1 MMPVPPLVA
10 SQGPVLQ
17 QHSVMR
23 EQELLMVT
31 VQLHLE
37 FAALV
42 SKYSISS
49 LCYLLSVVA
58 ADTCVSSG
66 AAVTHNNTYMRNPSY
81 PSAYPTSTSTTPC
94 AYKVTKL
101 SDNICQVRLDF
112 QTLELGQT
120 ASSGACTDSIQA
132 TLSAESSVT

>member
-1 MMPVPPLVA
+1 M
-10 SQGPVLQ
+10 GI
-17 QHSVMR
+17 
-23 EQELLMVT
+23 

-42 SKYSISS
+42 SHVIISS
-49 LCYLLSVVA
+49 LLIFFSVVA
-58 ADTCVSSG
+58 AATCDSSG

-81 PSAYPTSTSTTPC
+81 PSAYPTSTSTTTC
-94 AYKVTKL
+94 AYKVTKI